1 MGRRRA
7 GARFVPGCYVFPG
20 GAVDP
25 ADRNARPATRL
36 DPRIVGKLAVANSAQ
51 RAQALAMAAVR
62 ETYEETG
69 LLVGKAATAE
79 TADHP
84 AWRPFVDAGLAPA
97 LGLLSYVGRA
107 ITPTSNRRI
116 RFHARF
122 FRVDEQYVSG
132 VLAGDGEL
140 EDLRWV
146 ATTDLADLPLV
157 DVTEFMLAEVLD
169 GKRSGQCG
177 KPLHGYR
184 NGVPWIRY
192 L

>member
-69 LLVGKAATAE
+69 YWSVKPQPRRPQTIRPGAPLL
-79 TADHP
+79 
-84 AWRPFVDAGLAPA
+84 
-97 LGLLSYVGRA
+97 
-107 ITPTSNRRI
+107 TP
-116 RFHARF
+116 
-122 FRVDEQYVSG
+122 V
-132 VLAGDGEL
+132 
-140 EDLRWV
+140 W
-146 ATTDLADLPLV
+146 LPHW
-157 DVTEFMLAEVLD
+157 
-169 GKRSGQCG
+169 GC
-177 KPLHGYR
+177 
-184 NGVPWIRY
+184 
-192 L
+192 